1 MPRYTVNDLIVAGKA
16 NREMTK
22 EATVKRGVRISGA
35 PTTCYELAV
44 LSLVMTGDLKGAV
57 YDAWRSEVPK
67 ADTFK
72 VVIPETDARITD
84 PLTLP
89 PNSIVGFYRRFS
101 AGQKSQVASETA
113 AGWVI
118 YHMVRTTGIANST
131 NVVGG
136 NNGDRESGQKK
147 TTPGWSQNDVTV
159 MFDWTGAEDTSMAP
173 MDVLPPKD
181 SYGVDGK
188 QQFVAFIAPIAT
200 VVSRLNRSF
209 PGPAVFG

>member
-1 MPRYTVNDLIVAGKA
+1 MPVYTVNDLIVAGKA
-16 NREMTK
+16 NNEMTK
-22 EATVKRGVRISGA
+22 PATVKRGVRITGA

-44 LSLVMTGDLKGAV
+44 FSLVMTGDLKGAV
-57 YDAWRSEVPK
+57 CEAWRSEVPK

-72 VVIPETDARITD
+72 VIVPETDARITD

-89 PNSIVGFYRRFS
+89 ANSIVGFYRRFR
-101 AGQKSQVASETA
+101 AGERSQVASETA
-113 AGWVI
+113 GGWVI
-118 YHMVRTTGIANST
+118 YHMVRTTGVANST

-173 MDVLPPKD
+173 MNALPARD
-181 SYGVDGK
+181 SYGADGK
-188 QQFVAFIAPIAT
+188 QQFVAFGAPIAT
-200 VVSRLNRSF
+200 VVSRLNRAF